1 MRQGD
6 FVVDTSL
13 VGVVMNGLS
22 HLRGAECTS
31 DFTIKLVRGLGAN
44 LPEATR
50 INFAKEVRKRS
61 WCCNA
66 QPESILR
73 SLYGSLD
80 KNLIVIYI
88 VPKIGLIKLCYKHIV
103 CLIALRLNEL

>member
-1 MRQGD
+1 MFSSLNHSDEDTEIKDLVQSWLSHQPEESRNRLGAWIQDHFYKALEWVMRQGD

-31 DFTIKLVRGLGAN
+31 DFTIKIIRGLGAN

-61 WCCNA
+61 
-66 QPESILR
+66 
-73 SLYGSLD
+73 
-80 KNLIVIYI
+80 
-88 VPKIGLIKLCYKHIV
+88 
-103 CLIALRLNEL
+103 